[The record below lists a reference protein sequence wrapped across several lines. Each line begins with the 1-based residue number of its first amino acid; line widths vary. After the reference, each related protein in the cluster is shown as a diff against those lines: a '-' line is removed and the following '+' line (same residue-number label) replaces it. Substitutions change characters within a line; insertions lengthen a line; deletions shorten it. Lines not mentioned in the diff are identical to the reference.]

1 MKHKFAFVCAAA
13 LALVSTAALA
23 EDGAKPKTG
32 VEAKFE
38 SLDKDADGRLNKEEI
53 SSDSGLSGSFSTI
66 DGNSDGYV
74 TMEEFRAKVKMKSGT
89 SGQQF

>member
-13 LALVSTAALA
+13 FALVSTAALA
-23 EDGAKPKTG
+23 EGDAKPKNS

-38 SLDKDADGRLNKEEI
+38 SLDKDADGRLSKEEL
-53 SSDSGLSGSFSTI
+53 SGDKGLSWSFSTI

-74 TMEEFRAKVKMKSGT
+74 TMDEFRAKVKMKPAT
-89 SGQQF
+89 SGQPY

>member
-1 MKHKFAFVCAAA
+1 MKHKFAILCAAA
-13 LALVSTAALA
+13 LACVSTAALA
-23 EDGAKPKTG
+23 EDAKPKKG

-38 SLDKDADGRLNKEEI
+38 SLDKDADGRLSREEL

-74 TMEEFRAKVKMKSGT
+74 TIEEFRAKVKTKPSSGNT
-89 SGQQF
+89 F

>member
-1 MKHKFAFVCAAA
+1 MKHKFAFVCATA
-13 LALVSTAALA
+13 LALVSSGALA
-23 EDGAKPKTG
+23 QDEAKPKKG

-38 SLDKDADGRLNKEEI
+38 SLDKDTDGRLSKEEM

-74 TMEEFRAKVKMKSGT
+74 TIEEFRSKVKMKPT
-89 SGQQF
+89 SGQPY

>member
-23 EDGAKPKTG
+23 EDDAKPKTG

-38 SLDKDADGRLNKEEI
+38 SLDKDADGRLTKEEL
-53 SSDSGLSGSFSTI
+53 SSDSGLLRADFSTHRRQL
-66 DGNSDGYV
+66 GWR
-74 TMEEFRAKVKMKSGT
+74 T
-89 SGQQF
+89 

>member
-1 MKHKFAFVCAAA
+1 MNHKFAILCAAA
-13 LALVSTAALA
+13 LACVSTAALA
-23 EDGAKPKTG
+23 DEDAKPKKG

-38 SLDKDADGRLNKEEI
+38 SLDKDADGRLSREEL

-74 TMEEFRAKVKMKSGT
+74 TIEEFRAKVKTKPSSGNT
-89 SGQQF
+89 F